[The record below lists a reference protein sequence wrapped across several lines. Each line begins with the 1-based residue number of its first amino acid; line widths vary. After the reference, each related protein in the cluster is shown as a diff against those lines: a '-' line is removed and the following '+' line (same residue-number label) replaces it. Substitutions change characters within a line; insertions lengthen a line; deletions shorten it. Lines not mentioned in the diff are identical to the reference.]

1 MTKPIP
7 NYQARAYVQRKEHF
21 DGAHVFARW
30 QTKDSD
36 NERGRSKQT
45 LYVVYSYG
53 HHFPMFVYDAD
64 SNVWV
69 ENCDR
74 YSNTTSR
81 HRSQL
86 HPMCDTI
93 KRSIDDVMMVA
104 SNGICSLLMKE

>member
-1 MTKPIP
+1 MPKTIP
-7 NYQARAYVQRKEHF
+7 NYQARALVQRKEHF

-53 HHFPMFVYDAD
+53 HHFPVFVYDAD

-69 ENCDR
+69 ENCDK
-74 YSNTTSR
+74 YSVTTSK

-86 HPMCDTI
+86 HPLCDTI
-93 KRSIDDVMMVA
+93 KRTLDDVLMVTR
-104 SNGICSLLMKE
+104 NGICALLLKD